1 VADLPIPVA
10 DFQVD
15 TSGETAILRISGEV
29 DISTAPQLRERLQ
42 QLESRSVVVDLSA
55 MTFIDSTGLGV
66 LVGAFKRL
74 RESGGD
80 LVLRAPTLSARKVL
94 ELTGLSQL
102 VTIED

>member
-1 VADLPIPVA
+1 VPELPTPVA

-15 TSGETAILRISGEV
+15 TSGETAVLRISGEV

-42 QLESRSVVVDLSA
+42 QLDSRSVVVDLSA
-55 MTFIDSTGLGV
+55 MTFFDSTGLGV

-74 RESGGD
+74 REGGGD
-80 LVLRAPTLSARKVL
+80 LVLRAPTRSTRKVL
-94 ELTGLSQL
+94 ELTGLSQV

>member
-1 VADLPIPVA
+1 VPELPTPVA

-15 TSGETAILRISGEV
+15 TSAETAVLRISGEV

-42 QLESRSVVVDLSA
+42 QLDSRRVVVDLSA

-74 RESGGD
+74 REGGGD
-80 LVLRAPTLSARKVL
+80 LVLRAPTRSTRKVL
-94 ELTGLSQL
+94 ELTGLSQV

>member
-1 VADLPIPVA
+1 VPELPTPVA

-15 TSGETAILRISGEV
+15 TSGEAAILRISGEI

-42 QLESRSVVVDLSA
+42 ELDSRSVVVDLSA

-74 RESGGD
+74 REGGGD
-80 LVLRAPTLSARKVL
+80 LVLRAPTRSTRKVL
-94 ELTGLSQL
+94 ELTGLSQV

>member
-1 VADLPIPVA
+1 MPELPTPVA

-15 TSGETAILRISGEV
+15 TSGETAVLRISGEV

-42 QLESRSVVVDLSA
+42 QLDSRSVVVDLSA

-80 LVLRAPTLSARKVL
+80 LVLRAPTRATRKVL
-94 ELTGLSQL
+94 ELTGLSQV

>member
-1 VADLPIPVA
+1 VPELPTPVA
-10 DFQVD
+10 EFQVD

-74 RESGGD
+74 RERGGD
-80 LVLRAPTLSARKVL
+80 LVLRAPTRSARKVL